1 MANFDSA
8 FDKMIRN
15 EGGFKLTNIAGDR
28 GGQTYAGIARN
39 AHPDWPGWRFVDAG
53 DLTQVELTRSVRD
66 FYRREFWNRIDGD
79 AIIHQAIA
87 DTIFDF
93 AVNAGS
99 GTAAK
104 LAQIVVGV
112 VPDGA
117 IGPRT
122 LTALN
127 GCDPE
132 LFALKYALAKVS
144 RYAEICNRDRT
155 QSKFLLGWINRTLK
169 ELT

>member
-1 MANFDSA
+1 MATFDPA

-15 EGGFKLTNIAGDR
+15 EGGFKLTHIEGDR

-39 AHPDWPGWRFVDAG
+39 VHPGWPGWRFVDAG
-53 DLTQVELTRSVRD
+53 DLTQVELTQSVRD
-66 FYRREFWNRIDGD
+66 FYRREFWDRVSGD
-79 AIIHQAIA
+79 SITSQTVAE
-87 DTIFDF
+87 TLFDF
-93 AVNAGS
+93 AVNAGT

-112 VPDGA
+112 VPDGG
-117 IGPRT
+117 IGPKT
-122 LTALN
+122 LAALN
-127 GCDPE
+127 GCEPE
-132 LFALKYALAKVS
+132 LFALKYALAKVT

>member
-1 MANFDSA
+1 MANFDPA

-15 EGGFKLTNIAGDR
+15 EGGFKLTNIEGDR

-39 AHPDWPGWRFVDAG
+39 AHPNWSGWRHVDANALTSAE
-53 DLTQVELTRSVRD
+53 LTQSVRD
-66 FYRREFWNRIDGD
+66 FYRSEFWNRTSGD
-79 AIIHQAIA
+79 AITSQTIA
-87 DTIFDF
+87 ETLFDF
-93 AVNAGS
+93 AVNAGT

-112 VPDGA
+112 VPDGG
-117 IGPRT
+117 IGPKT
-122 LTALN
+122 LAAIN
-127 GCDPE
+127 GCDE
-132 LFALKYALAKVS
+132 TLFTLKYALAKVT
-144 RYAEICNRDRT
+144 RYAEICNRDRS